1 MARLHG
7 AVQSARRMA
16 SPELVPFVDRYVPPV
31 APEQALATFHD
42 ALRRRRSVRMFRDRP
57 VAASTIEWLV
67 RCAHTAPSGA
77 NKQPWRFVCVR
88 DPAVKA
94 RIRDGAEAEERELY
108 AGRANAEWLR
118 DLEPLGT
125 DAHKEFLTVAPWLV
139 VVFQLTRTDDGGQ
152 VYYLKESVGI
162 ACGLFLAAA
171 QLAGLATL
179 THTPSPM
186 AFLNGILGRPAHER
200 PFLLIPVGH
209 AADDCVVPAAALARR
224 PLDEVMVVV

>member
-1 MARLHG
+1 MPA
-7 AVQSARRMA
+7 
-16 SPELVPFVDRYVPPV
+16 PELVPFSDRYVP
-31 APEQALATFHD
+31 ALPADEALLRFHD
-42 ALRRRRSVRMFRDRP
+42 ALRRRRSVRQFSERAVDQAT
-57 VAASTIEWLV
+57 VEWLV

-88 DPAVKA
+88 DAAVKA
-94 RIRDGAEAEERELY
+94 RIRAGAEAEEREFY
-108 AGRANAEWLR
+108 GRRASAAWLA
-118 DLEPLGT
+118 DLAPLGT
-125 DAHKEFLTVAPWLV
+125 DASKPFLTTAPWVV
-139 VVFQLTRTDDGGQ
+139 VVFQLTRADDGGQ
-152 VYYLKESVGI
+152 VYYLKESVGV

-200 PFLLIPVGH
+200 PFLVIPVGH
-209 AADDCVVPAAALARR
+209 AADDCVVPAAAITRR